1 MSDVA
6 TPRAEHAEMAKRW
19 ALPVALMGGTP
30 AMRKQGEVFLP
41 REPAET
47 LTAYERRLSRAV
59 LLNEFSRNLSTLA
72 GYIFAKPVQFK
83 AGGENATISA
93 SMQDVIDDVDRDGTP
108 LAEFAQELF
117 EVGASA
123 GLAHVLVDFPVNN
136 GDGSREADMA
146 LTLRPYFVLIR
157 PENLIGWRTEQVNGQ
172 TFLSQIRYRTW
183 REHSEDEFGSEEMV
197 EQIRVRRVNVAFSE
211 ETVFELNADNEWAP
225 IAPATPI
232 NLSYIP
238 LATFF
243 GTRTGYMTGKPPF
256 EDLAQMNLRWWQSY
270 ADQANILHYAR
281 VPFLHI
287 AGGDEEQSVEIGANT
302 AMKTGQEVKIG
313 WVEHKGD
320 AINAGRT
327 DIQDIQEWMVRMSIE
342 TYMTRRAATATE
354 AGIDAN
360 QSMSLGQLLAVNL
373 SQCITKALVIAAD
386 WMDEKFD
393 AKAEFNTKFAIRAA
407 NQAAVVGLNAMRDRG
422 DLSRTDY
429 LEQMG
434 KIGVVEDLNIEANDA
449 RLDVEGGG
457 LSADAAA

>member
-30 AMRKQGEVFLP
+30 AMRAKGEAFLP
-41 REPAET
+41 QEPAESD
-47 LTAYERRLSRAV
+47 TAYKRRLSRAV
-59 LLNEFSRNLSTLA
+59 LLNEFARNLTTLS
-72 GYIFAKPVQFK
+72 GYVFAKPVEFK
-83 AGGENATISA
+83 AGDKEATISTRM
-93 SMQDVIDDVDRDGTP
+93 SEVIGDVDRDGTP
-108 LAEFAQELF
+108 LMEFAQELF

-123 GLAHVLVDFPVNN
+123 GLAHVLVDFPVNT
-136 GDGSREADMA
+136 GDGSRESDMA

-183 REHSEDEFGSEEMV
+183 REHSQEEFGSEEMV
-197 EQIRVRRVNVAFSE
+197 EQIRVRRVVGAVSE
-211 ETVFELNADNEWAP
+211 EVVFEKDDEDEWS
-225 IAPATPI
+225 PAGKPTPI
-232 NLSYIP
+232 KLGYIP

-243 GTRTGYMTGKPPF
+243 GGRTGYLTSKPPF

-287 AGGDEEQSVEIGANT
+287 AGGDESQSVEIGANT

-320 AINAGRT
+320 AINAGRA

-386 WMDEKFD
+386 WMDERFD
-393 AKAEFNTKFAIRAA
+393 AKAEFNSKFAIRAA
-407 NQAAVVGLNAMRDRG
+407 NQAAVVGLNSARDRG

-429 LEQMG
+429 LEQLG
-434 KIGVVEDLNIEANDA
+434 KIGVVEDLDIEANDA

-457 LSADAAA
+457 LSADDAA